1 MNPAT
6 EGPYIT
12 CILEKNGLLHSNG
25 TIDINGIL
33 ARVTKSENLKPT
45 DSVYKQLE
53 ELLTNCNKSK
63 SSAEIFKCLVARN
76 DRYGFNP
83 ITDFDPIFN
92 ANIDLDDL
100 FEPSANWTH
109 IIENCSVT
117 DKTQIYSAA
126 DVLVSNS
133 MLQNKVIFFT
143 FKISEISFR
152 HY

>member
-12 CILEKNGLLHSNG
+12 CILEKNGLFQSNG

-83 ITDFDPIFN
+83 IIDFDP
-92 ANIDLDDL
+92 LL
-100 FEPSANWTH
+100 KFEHPLRWYLMRKKDPVADQKCYEETKLQLE
-109 IIENCSVT
+109 I
-117 DKTQIYSAA
+117 AA
-126 DVLVSNS
+126 DIFVSCI
-133 MLQNKVIFFT
+133 KVFPAY
-143 FKISEISFR
+143 S
-152 HY
+152 YL